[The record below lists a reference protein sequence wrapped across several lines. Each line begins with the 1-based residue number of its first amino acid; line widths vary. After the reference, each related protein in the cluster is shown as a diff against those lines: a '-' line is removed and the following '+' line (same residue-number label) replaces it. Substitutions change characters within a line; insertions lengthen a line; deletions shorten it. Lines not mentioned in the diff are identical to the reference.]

1 MVESMRAKM
10 MVTNVERLLGGEEVI
25 HFMAVCGSTAFG
37 PEGESED
44 NTFARYTP
52 QGELSLTVTNPV
64 LAGKFKY
71 GQKYYLDFT
80 PSEQ

>member
-10 MVTNVERLLGGEEVI
+10 M
-25 HFMAVCGSTAFG
+25 
-37 PEGESED
+37 
-44 NTFARYTP
+44 
-52 QGELSLTVTNPV
+52 V

>member
-10 MVTNVERLLGGEEVI
+10 M
-25 HFMAVCGSTAFG
+25 
-37 PEGESED
+37 
-44 NTFARYTP
+44 
-52 QGELSLTVTNPV
+52 VTNPV